1 MLRRQQNKRYRLVL
15 GALVCG
21 WLSLI
26 LSGCGSLSGEAL
38 TNPQEKPEVLAAF
51 KAEPLD
57 IKGDATQGGIIFST
71 QNCLSCHSL
80 QGAGG
85 AVGPPLDNVGRE
97 AATREQGVTATQ
109 YLHHILLHPSDLH
122 LPGYRPI
129 MPGVANS
136 LNDQQVNDLVIY
148 LLSFKDNR

>member
-1 MLRRQQNKRYRLVL
+1 MLS
-15 GALVCG
+15 A
-21 WLSLI
+21 
-26 LSGCGSLSGEAL
+26 CGSLSGEAL

-85 AVGPPLDNVGRE
+85 VVGPPLDNVGGA

-109 YLHHILLHPSDLH
+109 YLHHILLHPGDLH

-129 MPGVANS
+129 MPGVANALS
-136 LNDQQVNDLVIY
+136 DQQVNDLVIY